1 MMRGNTTEG
10 QAQAEIK
17 GIVPG
22 GKSSSRVAQIFAAA
36 WIISLTILKAIGFIK
51 LEIDE
56 IIYSGFAIAG
66 VFIPCYFSI
75 WLDKIRDIRFG
86 KTDLR

>member
-1 MMRGNTTEG
+1 MMRDNTTER

-22 GKSSSRVAQIFAAA
+22 GKSSSRAAQIFAAT
-36 WIISLTILKAIGFIK
+36 WIIALTILKAVEFIK

-86 KTDLR
+86 KN